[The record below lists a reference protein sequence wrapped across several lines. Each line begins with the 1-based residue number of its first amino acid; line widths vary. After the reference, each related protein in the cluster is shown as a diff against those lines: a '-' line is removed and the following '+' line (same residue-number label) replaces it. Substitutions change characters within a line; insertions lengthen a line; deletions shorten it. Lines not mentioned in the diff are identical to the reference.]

1 MESDQKKT
9 KATYEPGELDR
20 TRRNIGNIN
29 REEAEKMTKVLG
41 GEIGYE
47 KSPPIDMSA
56 MPKKRGNGYIRNSS
70 PQQEQGGQD
79 VPANGF
85 VVVSAADS
93 TSSSYSSRGVLPEF
107 SSKDRQQIDKLM
119 MSLDYRIKPN
129 YGIFNFILLWIH
141 SDKVLSGFITVTLK
155 NYVSYIK
162 SLSADM
168 SALLDCAPE
177 TYRHK
182 VETDKDLPYRFCQM
196 IENMPL
202 RELSN
207 LHESLCC
214 HPQDITVQ
222 DLIPITRVIYRC
234 VLPLSFLGEER
245 IGELIKI
252 IVGEMSM
259 YSNVKVDRVRTL
271 SENIF
276 SQYKYVTKT
285 IHKGMYP
292 LLMRMCTNTYC
303 PYPEFFS
310 ERISKILPFIDMT
323 KYDLLLPEKMLRPVG
338 TEEQVAEQTSASD
351 NVTAETVSPH
361 DTAVQNRP
369 AELSRAHLIKL
380 GLVMLNRMFPDA
392 GWLRLQDMPDLFPYF
407 QPLYQF
413 EEGFNLLAND
423 NPLQVMVVLLRILED
438 LFQGCRNIKFDVESN
453 PIMQNAKDNLSDV
466 LNSWSV
472 YREELF
478 DKRYAI
484 KLKEYVNAVY
494 SQKDFAKGQFGK
506 KLMSD
511 ILWQTKYYFLPYFD
525 FTQILLEKPA
535 NDSPY
540 RALCLR
546 TSFVREIL
554 TDIIEQSM
562 KVADVHG
569 LVAGVPDIWEPY
581 RFGIPNVAS
590 RRLDVLLGAK
600 RKSAN
605 ANNMSLLKYTLGIV
619 SVLDWWL
626 NDKMSPAYQCAGK
639 IPYRVSP
646 DDGDPLFSVP
656 VRNDQNKVFAHSI
669 RAAAEKKKAE
679 ESKLETDKAAAGTQ
693 SQSEQQKKQ
702 EQ

>member
-1 MESDQKKT
+1 MEKEKVMQDVKNLLTDNGFSTDDFVKHFAKENKT
-9 KATYEPGELDR
+9 
-20 TRRNIGNIN
+20 
-29 REEAEKMTKVLG
+29 AEKVFPFEVLYEGLVRSWVPLKGQKPLGVIYENHLITLYYSPEPMRWNEAMEYCKSIKFGDHSCSAGTRVFWENLYKSKKIYLIDELLTYLG
-41 GEIGYE
+41 GDN
-47 KSPPIDMSA
+47 IDISV
-56 MPKKRGNGYIRNSS
+56 R
-70 PQQEQGGQD
+70 
-79 VPANGF
+79 F
-85 VVVSAADS
+85 W
-93 TSSSYSSRGVLPEF
+93 T
-107 SSKDRQQIDKLM
+107 
-119 MSLDYRIKPN
+119 
-129 YGIFNFILLWIH
+129 
-141 SDKVLSGFITVTLK
+141 
-155 NYVSYIK
+155 
-162 SLSADM
+162 
-168 SALLDCAPE
+168 
-177 TYRHK
+177 
-182 VETDKDLPYRFCQM
+182 ETD
-196 IENMPL
+196 
-202 RELSN
+202 
-207 LHESLCC
+207 
-214 HPQDITVQ
+214 
-222 DLIPITRVIYRC
+222 
-234 VLPLSFLGEER
+234 
-245 IGELIKI
+245 
-252 IVGEMSM
+252 
-259 YSNVKVDRVRTL
+259 
-271 SENIF
+271 
-276 SQYKYVTKT
+276 
-285 IHKGMYP
+285 
-292 LLMRMCTNTYC
+292 C

-323 KYDLLLPEKMLRPVG
+323 KYDLLLPEKMLRPIG

-361 DTAVQNRP
+361 DTAVQSRP

-407 QPLYQF
+407 QPLYRF

-423 NPLQVMVVLLRILED
+423 NPLQVMIVLLRILED

-679 ESKLETDKAAAGTQ
+679 ESKLEADKAAGTQ